1 MGFHTPHTQRV
12 CSRRKLDES
21 SWSKLLKKIPQYC
34 FEIFIEDGRFRGKM
48 ATKIVYLSII
58 FTICFSA
65 FITTA
70 YAELT
75 VSIDIEKTT
84 YQYCEKLSYIIE
96 VSEVTNN
103 HAIIH
108 IRDESGKGS
117 SAIPIPIGGLEN
129 LVPAAFPFEKK
140 QFTPGKYFIDVEYDG
155 ISTTAEF
162 EIIDSENICVPGII
176 KQFIIGW
183 INGELPD
190 GYFVDALQ
198 KNVNPKLIN
207 VPFEVNAEN
216 ILKINMPD
224 WVKENVGVWWL
235 NDMISDND
243 FAQVFNYLFER
254 KIIREKM
261 IADDAI

>member
-1 MGFHTPHTQRV
+1 MGFHIPHTQRV

-21 SWSKLLKKIPQYC
+21 SWPKLLKKIPQDC
-34 FEIFIEDGRFRGKM
+34 FEIFIEDKRFGEKM
-48 ATKIVYLSII
+48 TAKIVYLSTI
-58 FTICFSA
+58 FTICFSI

-70 YAELT
+70 YAEPT

-96 VSEVTNN
+96 VSEVTGDP
-103 HAIIH
+103 AIIH

-117 SAIPIPIGGLEN
+117 SAIPIPIGGLQN
-129 LVPAAFPFEKK
+129 LVPAAFPFEKE
-140 QFTPGKYFIDVEYDG
+140 QFAPGKYFIDVEYDG

-162 EIIDSENICVPGII
+162 EIIDSDNICVPGII

-207 VPFEVNAEN
+207 IPFEVNAEN
-216 ILKINMPD
+216 ILEINMPS
-224 WVKENVGVWWL
+224 WVKENIGVWWL
-235 NDMISDND
+235 NNMISDND
-243 FAQVFNYLFER
+243 FAQAFNYLFEK
-254 KIIREKM
+254 KIIKEKT
-261 IADDAI
+261 IVDDAI